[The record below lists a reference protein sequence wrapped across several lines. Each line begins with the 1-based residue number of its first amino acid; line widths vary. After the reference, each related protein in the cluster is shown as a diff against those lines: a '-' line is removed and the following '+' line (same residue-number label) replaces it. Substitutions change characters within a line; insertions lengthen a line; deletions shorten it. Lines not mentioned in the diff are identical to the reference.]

1 MSEIDKLVN
10 QAYPDELRRVSPI
23 AVNEEAVLARTL
35 DKLGLEGSE
44 PAKNQTKK
52 KKGRYVGR
60 HEAQREIHLVEVPQ
74 EPAPK
79 HRWIGWIGW
88 AAAACLLITCAV
100 RFGPFLLSNILV
112 DPHSA
117 AGQAALGG
125 YVGGM
130 EDRTE
135 GGAAGAEETETE
147 FAKSAGAETAKARAP
162 ACDRVLEEIVSSL
175 DQVKAVGQAY
185 EGRISILRISKIDEN
200 DTFTVAV
207 HFPNMD
213 QLTVAQFLITIQ
225 GVDAY
230 GQELNVLELKRENV
244 DGFAYLT
251 YHLVQHNCGGTAL
264 DQGTMRIFYSPSV
277 NAYDTNAYTDPDL
290 DPDLMVAYRIFL
302 GSKVSSVSWRLSEQE
317 MEELG
322 ITPGS
327 SGSNAA
333 IYPNGADNMPDD
345 YDE

>member
-35 DKLGLEGSE
+35 DKLGLDGSE
-44 PAKNQTKK
+44 PAKGQTKK

-74 EPAPK
+74 EPEPK
-79 HRWIGWIGW
+79 HRWIGWISW

-135 GGAAGAEETETE
+135 GGEAGAEETEAE
-147 FAKSAGAETAKARAP
+147 FAQTAGAKTAKAGVP
-162 ACDRVLEEIVSSL
+162 ACDRVLEDILSSM
-175 DQVKAVGQAY
+175 DQAKAVGQTFD
-185 EGRISILRISKIDEN
+185 GRISILRISKIDEN
-200 DTFTVAV
+200 DQFTVAI
-207 HFPNMD
+207 HFPDMD
-213 QLTVAQFLITIQ
+213 QLTVAQFQIVIS
-225 GVDAY
+225 GEDRY
-230 GQELNVLELKRENV
+230 GQELKVLEVKRENV

-251 YHLVQHNCGGTAL
+251 YHLVQHNCGDTAM
-264 DQGTMRIFYSPSV
+264 DQGTMLIYYSPHV
-277 NAYDTNAYTDPDL
+277 NAYDIASSMDSDL
-290 DPDLMVAYRIFL
+290 DPNSSAAYKIYL
-302 GSKVSSVSWRLSEQE
+302 GSKVSSKSRRLSEQE
-317 MEELG
+317 LEEQGG
-322 ITPGS
+322 IPS
-327 SGSNAA
+327 SSFGPYDDIAA
-333 IYPNGADNMPDD
+333 AMADAA
-345 YDE
+345 E